1 MRLVLLHWMRILFK
15 NKFGSLRN
23 ISYLWY
29 SIKIMGKDHPILKVV
44 QNNKNLAVRE
54 VNRIDYG

>member
-1 MRLVLLHWMRILFK
+1 MRLVSPLWMWIVFK
-15 NKFGSLRN
+15 NKFGILGDF
-23 ISYLWY
+23 SYLWY